1 MDKVTSMSGQR
12 RCLGVAGGK
21 SVGGSFSIGRGG
33 SSVEGQT
40 AIEYNTRM
48 RKIKNNVQFDPN
60 LVWSHRVRSW
70 LKTSFDVRML
80 DVTGST
86 IYLIA
91 CASYIPENIYVYRN
105 NNVRLPN
112 GLYMFMVTNSCKLS
126 CLIARSNVFSCSIR
140 QK

>member
-1 MDKVTSMSGQR
+1 MVDKATSMSGQR

-21 SVGGSFSIGRGG
+21 SVGGSLPIDRGG

-48 RKIKNNVQFDPN
+48 QKIKYNVQFDPN

-91 CASYIPENIYVYRN
+91 CASYIPENIC
-105 NNVRLPN
+105 LP
-112 GLYMFMVTNSCKLS
+112 
-126 CLIARSNVFSCSIR
+126 
-140 QK
+140 

>member
-1 MDKVTSMSGQR
+1 MDKATSMNGQR
-12 RCLGVAGGK
+12 RGLGVGGNK
-21 SVGGSFSIGRGG
+21 NVGGSLPAGRSGW
-33 SSVEGQT
+33 SVEGQT
-40 AIEYNTRM
+40 AIEYNLRM
-48 RKIKNNVQFDPN
+48 QKIKDNVQFDPN

-86 IYLIA
+86 IYLIS

-105 NNVRLPN
+105 NTVRLPN

-126 CLIARSNVFSCSIR
+126 FV
-140 QK
+140 